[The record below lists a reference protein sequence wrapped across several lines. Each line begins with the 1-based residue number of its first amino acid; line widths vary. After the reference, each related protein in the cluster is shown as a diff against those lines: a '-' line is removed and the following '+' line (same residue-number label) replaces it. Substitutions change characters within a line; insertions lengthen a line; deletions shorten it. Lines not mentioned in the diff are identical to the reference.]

1 VTDSL
6 LVRLGIG
13 SRLRIDGDVVE
24 IVGLNDTHA
33 ILLDGAGRVSSL
45 SVAELL
51 ADRRRT
57 QLLDARPVAE
67 REPGAIGLSLASDES
82 LENANSRAA
91 HVREVL
97 TGYRSGHEDLALP
110 GEPRPQYAPD
120 VAMMRRYVHKAAEVG
135 VVEST
140 VRKWVRKYQE
150 GGEAALLQQQR
161 HGPLAAVDTRWLDT
175 ARALLDELTDIST
188 VTRKLV
194 LQRIAARLD
203 REYGPG
209 VVPLPQRTSGY
220 RLLRELSR
228 GRNTFTG
235 SAKGRREIAARPQG
249 VYGRLRATRPGEYLV
264 LDTTAL
270 DVFAMEPLTLRWV
283 GAQLTGVAMD
293 LYSRCIVGLRLTPV
307 SAKAVD
313 VASVVFQALRPPQ
326 VPQSWPEH
334 ARWPYPGWPS
344 SVVVDADGVAGPLVT
359 VTPPLRPETIIA
371 DHGRIYL
378 SEHVTSACAR
388 VGISI
393 QPARLYRPTDKPVER
408 FFRTLRQGLLEAL
421 PGYKGPDVFSRGRNI
436 EQQAYFFL
444 NELEDI
450 IREWTATVYH
460 HRPHDGL
467 ADPHV
472 PGLPL
477 SPAQMFSHGV
487 ARAGY
492 VMVPPD
498 PDLVYEFL
506 QVVWRN
512 VHHYGVEV
520 GGLRYQDRTGVLAP
534 YVNRDSGFHHPKARG
549 RWPIHVDPDDVSR
562 VFFRDP
568 HTKSWHPLWW
578 EHLPMLGM
586 PFSADT
592 LAFAKRMA
600 LEHDRFPDTANAL
613 AELLQRWQVGL
624 SDTPAERRI
633 ALRAAATQAAPALP
647 ITAAPPV
654 HGRTDADSE
663 SDSGSDGGSD
673 GGMDEGPS
681 SKDTESFYADAWQAL
696 Q

>member
-1 VTDSL
+1 
-6 LVRLGIG
+6 
-13 SRLRIDGDVVE
+13 
-24 IVGLNDTHA
+24 
-33 ILLDGAGRVSSL
+33 
-45 SVAELL
+45 
-51 ADRRRT
+51 
-57 QLLDARPVAE
+57 
-67 REPGAIGLSLASDES
+67 
-82 LENANSRAA
+82 
-91 HVREVL
+91 
-97 TGYRSGHEDLALP
+97 
-110 GEPRPQYAPD
+110 
-120 VAMMRRYVHKAAEVG
+120 M
-135 VVEST
+135 
-140 VRKWVRKYQE
+140 
-150 GGEAALLQQQR
+150 
-161 HGPLAAVDTRWLDT
+161 
-175 ARALLDELTDIST
+175 
-188 VTRKLV
+188 
-194 LQRIAARLD
+194 LQRIVARLD

-209 VVPLPQRTSGY
+209 VVPVPQRTSGY

-228 GRNTFTG
+228 GRNTFAG
-235 SAKGRREIAARPQG
+235 SAKGRREIAARPVG

-270 DVFAMEPLTLRWV
+270 DVFAMEPLTLQWV
-283 GAQLTGVAMD
+283 GAQLTVAMD
-293 LYSRCIVGLRLTPV
+293 LYTRCIVGLRLTPV

-313 VASVVFQALRPPQ
+313 VASVVFQALQPPQ
-326 VPQSWPEH
+326 VPPSWPQH
-334 ARWPYPGWPS
+334 ARWPNPGWPS
-344 SVVVDADGVAGPLVT
+344 SIVVDADRVTGMLAT

-371 DHGRIYL
+371 DHGRIYV

-388 VGISI
+388 AGISI

-421 PGYKGPDVFSRGRNI
+421 PGYKGPDVLSRGRNI

-444 NELEDI
+444 NDLEDI

-472 PGLPL
+472 PGLEL

-512 VHHYGVEV
+512 IHHYGVEV

-534 YVNRDSGFHHPKARG
+534 YVNRDSGFQHAKARG

-568 HTKSWHPLWW
+568 QTKSWHPLWW

-600 LEHDRFPDTANAL
+600 VEHDRFPDAATAL

-633 ALRAAATQAAPALP
+633 ALRAAAVQAAPALP
-647 ITAAPPV
+647 ITAASALPV
-654 HGRTDADSE
+654 LSDAGMAADGGAADDADE
-663 SDSGSDGGSD
+663 EPSGRDA
-673 GGMDEGPS
+673 
-681 SKDTESFYADAWQAL
+681 ESFYADAWEAL